1 MRKSRPGAPPLDV
14 INVGDLTNADGRH
27 GGSEILSQ
35 SASSG
40 PAWRLGLAATLALFG
55 CAQPPSAPVP
65 DAVALVQ
72 AGFQVL
78 PGWQTDTLGEVA
90 PALKLQ
96 CRRLTLLPVDTAL
109 GGSGIAATYGG
120 RAGNWAGACAALRAL
135 PDGADLHVFFQQWF
149 QPYRIDAKA
158 LVTGYFEPV
167 LAGARERGGIY
178 QTPVLARPADLAKSK
193 TPDEQ
198 GRPIVGRDVDGLIQ
212 PYYTRREIEAG
223 ALGAEA
229 HPVAWLAS
237 PEDLFFAQIQGSAR
251 VQLADGG
258 MLRLA
263 FDGRNGR
270 PYTPIGRLLVEQ
282 HALAQDQ
289 VTMQSI
295 RSWLDAHQSQAAA
308 IMDRN
313 ESYVFFKAV
322 PDADPALGP
331 DGGLGVALTAGRS
344 AAVDK
349 SVLPLGSPVF
359 VDSTVP
365 DGRAWRHLVLAQDLG
380 SAVAGQARIDLFL
393 GVGPAAADWAGRMH
407 QTGTL
412 WLLLP
417 RPPRDAS
424 GLARP
429 S

>member
-1 MRKSRPGAPPLDV
+1 MTRPRPGPSSLASDNAGSRETIFGVSRGSTRLSSSWPGSRARRLTLAAGLALALSGCVQAPPRAV
-14 INVGDLTNADGRH
+14 PT
-27 GGSEILSQ
+27 
-35 SASSG
+35 
-40 PAWRLGLAATLALFG
+40 
-55 CAQPPSAPVP
+55 APVL
-65 DAVALVQ
+65 AQ
-72 AGFQVL
+72 ATYQDL
-78 PGWQTDTLGEVA
+78 PGWQGDTVTEAL

-109 GGSGIAATYGG
+109 GGSGIAGTYGG
-120 RAGNWAGACAALRAL
+120 RAGNWSDACTALRTL
-135 PDGADLHVFFQQWF
+135 PDSADLHGFFQQWF
-149 QPYRIDAKA
+149 QPYRIESQA

-167 LAGARERGGIY
+167 LTGARERGGTY
-178 QTPVLARPADLAKSK
+178 QTPVLARPADLAQSK

-212 PYYTRREIEAG
+212 PYFTRQEIEAG
-223 ALGAEA
+223 ALGAA
-229 HPVAWLAS
+229 ARPIAWLAS

-270 PYTPIGRLLVEQ
+270 PYTPIGRVLVER

-295 RSWLDAHQSQAAA
+295 RSWLDAHPSEAAA

-313 ESYVFFKAV
+313 ESYVFFKV
-322 PDADPALGP
+322 IPDPDPTLGP
-331 DGGLGVALTAGRS
+331 DGALGVALTAGRS
-344 AAVDK
+344 AAVDR

-359 VDSTVP
+359 VDTTVP

-380 SAVAGQARIDLFL
+380 SAVAGQARIDVFL
-393 GVGPAAADWAGRMH
+393 GVGPAAAEWAGRMH

-417 RPPRDAS
+417 RPPHVS
-424 GLARP
+424 RP
-429 S
+429 G